1 MEEEAVRLAV
11 VGEEQGWAKGYTGRP
26 FLILLNLSSFIEH
39 AKAKQQQ
46 VREEFWEAEGRTERL
61 LALCLGAHE
70 TTGGVRRMLI
80 DPTVSEGLEYISFSK
95 PSFCYIRE
103 IIKCWLHKRQMPW
116 HKGGP

>member
-1 MEEEAVRLAV
+1 MEEEAARLAV

-46 VREEFWEAEGRTERL
+46 VLEEFWEAEGRTERL

-80 DPTVSEGLEYISFSK
+80 LAPTSK
-95 PSFCYIRE
+95 LLGSLYLGAHGTP
-103 IIKCWLHKRQMPW
+103 P
-116 HKGGP
+116 